1 MSLGYPGGLAMDPSV
16 QSRIALPDLA
26 PIIYIGFDHEHA
38 ADRPVIG
45 EPELAPDVLQLLD
58 ALAVPQYPVTPAST
72 WNILKYKACLW
83 NRQINAVLVLYHAG
97 VRRFFFD
104 FAVSH
109 TYESEFCLY
118 LYVGAK

>member
-1 MSLGYPGGLAMDPSV
+1 
-16 QSRIALPDLA
+16 
-26 PIIYIGFDHEHA
+26 
-38 ADRPVIG
+38 VIG

-58 ALAVPQYPVTPAST
+58 ALAVPQYPVTPASST
-72 WNILKYKACLW
+72 WNIQKYQSASGSLKALACL
-83 NRQINAVLVLYHAG
+83 NLQPNAVFVLYHAG

>member
-1 MSLGYPGGLAMDPSV
+1 
-16 QSRIALPDLA
+16 
-26 PIIYIGFDHEHA
+26 
-38 ADRPVIG
+38 VIG

-72 WNILKYKACLW
+72 RNIQKYQSASGSLKYLACL
-83 NRQINAVLVLYHAG
+83 NLQTNAALVLYHAG